1 MTSKRSPFPRAAFA
15 ARAAFRRATV
25 AAAAG
30 AVAVVLAACGGA
42 DGADGHDGHTAA
54 PSATAPAQTPSP
66 AGQGQHNAADVAF
79 AKGMIPHHRQ
89 AVEMADLA
97 PSRAGSAEVKKLA
110 DDIRKAQDPEIRT
123 LTGWLASWG
132 EQVPAE
138 GAMDHSAHGAAGM
151 MTAEQMDRLK
161 AASGPAF
168 DTAFMELMVEH
179 HEGAVA
185 MAKTEQAQGAFPG
198 AKAMAEAIV
207 TSQSAEIAQMNKL
220 LGKG

>member
-1 MTSKRSPFPRAAFA
+1 MTAKRSL
-15 ARAAFRRATV
+15 FRRA
-25 AAAAG
+25 AAAVVSAG
-30 AVAVVLAACGGA
+30 AAAVVLAACGGG
-42 DGADGHDGHTAA
+42 DSTGGHDGHGAA
-54 PSATAPAQTPSP
+54 AASASPSATASAQAPA
-66 AGQGQHNAADVAF
+66 ARGQHNAADAAF

-97 PSRAGSAEVKKLA
+97 PSRARSAEVKKLA
-110 DDIRKAQDPEIRT
+110 EDIRKAQDPEIKT
-123 LTGWLASWG
+123 LSGWLASWG

-138 GAMDHSAHGAAGM
+138 GAMDHSAHGTSGM

-161 AASGPAF
+161 KSSGAAF

-185 MAKTEQAQGAFPG
+185 MAKTEQAQGSYPA
-198 AKAMAEAIV
+198 AKAMADAIV

-220 LGKG
+220 LGKS